1 MSEIKAW
8 RKLLETACD
17 ENVGQKSYNVSMTLR
32 VNDETWHAYGAE
44 VSYREIM
51 FYCKEGV
58 ASYDVNTIGSKTTA
72 VLVDWEK
79 EGET

>member
-1 MSEIKAW
+1 MSVKAW
-8 RKLLETACD
+8 KRLLDWACD
-17 ENVGQKSYNVSMTLR
+17 EQAEPRTCNLHMILEVDGEK
-32 VNDETWHAYGAE
+32 WHAYGAE

-58 ASYDVNTIGSKTTA
+58 ASYDVNTIGFKTTA
-72 VLVDWEK
+72 LLVDWEK